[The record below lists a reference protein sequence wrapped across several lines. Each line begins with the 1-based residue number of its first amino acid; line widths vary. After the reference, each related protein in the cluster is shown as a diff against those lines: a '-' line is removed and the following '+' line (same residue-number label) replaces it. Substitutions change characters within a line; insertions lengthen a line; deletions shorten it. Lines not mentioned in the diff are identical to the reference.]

1 MEHLIRIDLAMN
13 VVSRYSQ
20 SAQRQY
26 YRTAAVKFQYS
37 FATTSSENPFSVLS
51 IPTDSK
57 YETVKAAFI
66 KAALRHHPDHSKAP
80 ESTGEF
86 VRIRRAFEEITAV
99 HQKRGNNVTSDINS
113 NIPVWETEDEFNK
126 WLKMAVGEYFALH
139 VNRQTCD
146 EIIHVYRTMSS
157 GGLDKG
163 GHWEMARQL
172 TEREDAFRRTGGG
185 SFRDKNGNK
194 LSSDSTAPSTSNPL
208 RRARKR

>member
-1 MEHLIRIDLAMN
+1 MN
-13 VVSRYSQ
+13 VVLRYSQ
-20 SAQRQY
+20 SAQRQCY
-26 YRTAAVKFQYS
+26 CTAAIKFQCS
-37 FATTSSENPFSVLS
+37 FATITSENPFSVLS
-51 IPTDSK
+51 IPPNSK
-57 YETVKAAFI
+57 YETVKAAFT
-66 KAALRHHPDHSKAP
+66 KAALMHHPDHSKSP
-80 ESTGEF
+80 ESTVEF
-86 VRIRRAFEEITAV
+86 VRIRRAFEEITAI
-99 HQKRGNNVTSDINS
+99 QLKRGNNFSSDINS

-139 VNRQTCD
+139 IQTCD

-185 SFRDKNGNK
+185 SFRDKDDDK
-194 LSSDSTAPSTSNPL
+194 LSSDSTTLSTSNPL